1 MTALLQDVRYALRML
16 RNNPGFTA
24 VAVLTLALG
33 IGANTA
39 IFQLLDSIRLTA
51 LPLKNPNQLAEV
63 RIIQPHGR
71 TGNFTTS
78 HPMLTN
84 PQWEQI
90 RAQQQGF
97 SGMFAWAQGRLN
109 IASSGET
116 HYVDGLYVSGDFFR
130 VLGVQPILGRLLTV
144 EDDRRGCG
152 SPGVVISEA
161 FWRREYGGEESAIGR
176 KMTIERHPFEIIGV
190 FTAWKSESNLM

>member
-1 MTALLQDVRYALRML
+1 MSALLQDIRYALRML

-51 LPLKNPNQLAEV
+51 LPLKNPEQLAEV

-71 TGNFTTS
+71 TGNFTTL

-84 PQWEQI
+84 PQWEMCI
-90 RAQQQGF
+90 R
-97 SGMFAWAQGRLN
+97 
-109 IASSGET
+109 
-116 HYVDGLYVSGDFFR
+116 
-130 VLGVQPILGRLLTV
+130 
-144 EDDRRGCG
+144 DRTNWIY
-152 SPGVVISEA
+152 SPC
-161 FWRREYGGEESAIGR
+161 
-176 KMTIERHPFEIIGV
+176 IECVNVG
-190 FTAWKSESNLM
+190 

>member
-1 MTALLQDVRYALRML
+1 MTARLQDIRYALRML

-51 LPLKNPNQLAEV
+51 LPLKNPGQLAEV

-78 HPMLTN
+78 HPML
-84 PQWEQI
+84 
-90 RAQQQGF
+90 
-97 SGMFAWAQGRLN
+97 
-109 IASSGET
+109 
-116 HYVDGLYVSGDFFR
+116 
-130 VLGVQPILGRLLTV
+130 QPIQSRLG
-144 EDDRRGCG
+144 
-152 SPGVVISEA
+152 
-161 FWRREYGGEESAIGR
+161 WRRFCWL
-176 KMTIERHPFEIIGV
+176 P
-190 FTAWKSESNLM
+190 